1 MKLRRWVR
9 LGFDAV
15 IIADPGAEPCV
26 FESQ

>member
-9 LGFDAV
+9 LGFDV
-15 IIADPGAEPCV
+15 IIIADPGVDPCV

>member
-9 LGFDAV
+9 LGFDV
-15 IIADPGAEPCV
+15 IIIADPGVDSCV